1 MKKIARKLKELRLS
15 RELTLEQAAKL
26 VGFRN
31 FQTLSKIEKGTRSVK
46 AEELVSLAKAY
57 SFDINLFLLDEPKP
71 SKMRIFWRSDPNPPE
86 DKSAQ
91 AKFTMFFERYI
102 HLIKI
107 LDLSTSNLNLP
118 VQPINDMNLKNADSL
133 GDTYSGLLKLGDRPA
148 LSLSSILENEYN
160 LPIFYLS
167 LPEGASAISL
177 ITNDNAAICVNQ
189 NDAPWRQRFD
199 IAHELF
205 HIIYQK
211 SISDKCGENDTSSF
225 EKCANA
231 FASAILLPKSALEK
245 EIDVRRKKEKIGIA
259 SLIAMA
265 CDFGVSLSAL
275 LWRLVNI
282 RRLKKNLAKEILD
295 SEDIKKYD
303 KDLRKKESRDIPHI
317 SQKYVCMVFEAVN
330 QGSMSQM
337 RAAEYLDIPISKLE
351 EMFLDVGLILKEE
364 SDIEIT
370 LV

>member
-1 MKKIARKLKELRLS
+1 MGSIAKKLRDLRIS

-26 VGFRN
+26 AGFRN

-91 AKFTMFFERYI
+91 AQFTMFFERYI

-160 LPIFYLS
+160 LPIFYLP

-177 ITNDNAAICVNQ
+177 IANGNAAICVNYS
-189 NDAPWRQRFD
+189 DAPWRQRFD

-205 HIIYQK
+205 HIIYKK
-211 SISDKCGENDTSSF
+211 SISDKCGENETNLF

-231 FASAILLPKSALEK
+231 FASAILLPKNALDK

-265 CDFGVSLSAL
+265 YDFGVSLSAL

-282 RRLKKNLAKEILD
+282 RRLKKSLAKEILD
-295 SEDIKKYD
+295 SGDIKEYD

-330 QGSMSQM
+330 QGQMSQM
-337 RAAEYLDIPISKLE
+337 RAAEYLEIPVSKLE
-351 EMFLDVGLILKEE
+351 DVFANIGLVLREE